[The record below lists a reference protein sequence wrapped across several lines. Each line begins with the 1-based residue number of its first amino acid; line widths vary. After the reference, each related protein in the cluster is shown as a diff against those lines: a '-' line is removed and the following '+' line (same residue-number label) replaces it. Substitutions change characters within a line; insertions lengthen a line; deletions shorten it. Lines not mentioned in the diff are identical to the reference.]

1 MSNTKNQIQ
10 NPDITLKFLNLGDS
24 MVGKTSIVLR
34 FVDNV
39 FYEQTKST
47 IGVDF
52 KTKTINFGNKKIKIK
67 VWDTAGQER
76 FRTITKQYYKN
87 AEGIILIYDVTE
99 SKTFDQIEDWV
110 MNIMDNKQSDAKV
123 ILVGNKIDCEERVI
137 LKEQGAE
144 LAKRF
149 DLPYFETSASTGENV
164 NKIFECLA
172 EEILKTKYI
181 IEKNEGHIKLSTVDS
196 PEETKKKKKCC

>member
-10 NPDITLKFLNLGDS
+10 NPDITLKFLTLGDS

-110 MNIMDNKQSDAKV
+110 MNIMDNKQNDAKV

-149 DLPYFETSASTGENV
+149 DLPYIETSASTGENV
-164 NKIFECLA
+164 NTIFECLA

-181 IEKNEGHIKLSTVDS
+181 IEKNEDHIKLSTVDS

>member
-1 MSNTKNQIQ
+1 MSDTKSQVQ
-10 NPDITLKFLNLGDS
+10 SPDITLKFLTLGDS

-52 KTKTINFGNKKIKIK
+52 KTKTINFGNKKVKIK

-110 MNIMDNKQSDAKV
+110 INIMDNKQIDAKV

-137 LKEQGAE
+137 LKDQGVK

-181 IEKNEGHIKLSTVDS
+181 IEKNEGHIKLSSVDS
-196 PEETKKKKKCC
+196 SEEPLKKKKCC

>member
-10 NPDITLKFLNLGDS
+10 NPDITLKFLTLGDS

>member
-10 NPDITLKFLNLGDS
+10 NPDITLKFLTLGDS

-123 ILVGNKIDCEERVI
+123 ILVGNKIDCEERLI

-149 DLPYFETSASTGENV
+149 DLPPETMD
-164 NKIFECLA
+164 CLLRYVA
-172 EEILKTKYI
+172 YPKL
-181 IEKNEGHIKLSTVDS
+181 EKRR
-196 PEETKKKKKCC
+196 EETKELDAVWPAWKKEIDFSYSFLL

>member
-10 NPDITLKFLNLGDS
+10 NPDITLKFLTLGDS

-67 VWDTAGQER
+67 VWDTAGQKR

-181 IEKNEGHIKLSTVDS
+181 IEKNECHIKLSTVDS